1 MVIFPKIKVKIRRFI
16 PRIYRVFFLL
26 LILVLIPAGDI
37 YAQSYSFSLPEEYVD
52 VYWNED
58 GTSSIDYLF
67 VFINDPNAHP
77 IEFVDVG
84 VPNPNYDI
92 KSVVAYVNGIEIK
105 DIEESPYVV
114 PGVAVN
120 LGNHAIPPGQ
130 SGEVRVFIGRVRDV
144 LYPDDQDD
152 QYVSAVFGT
161 SYFEPGT
168 VRGPTDLTVR
178 FHFPPS
184 LKPEEPR
191 WHKAPP
197 GWPSEPQA
205 GIDSEGRITYE
216 WHNPGANGET
226 LYTFGASFPAKY
238 IPPQTIVK
246 KAPPSTSVASPLSGL
261 LNCLTPALVPFL
273 CLSAFTAFII
283 IGIVSSQRRKLQYLP
298 PKIAIEGHGIKRG
311 LTAVEAAILLE
322 QPMDKILTMMLFSV
336 IKKNAAEVVSRD
348 PLAIK
353 IKDPLPDDL
362 QSYEFD
368 FLAAFEEKEEASRRK
383 ALQKAI
389 VDLVKSVGEKMKGFS
404 RKETVEYYRGIVQR
418 AWSQVE
424 AAETPEVKSK
434 LFEENIEWTMLDRHY
449 DDRTREVFRT
459 GPVFIPTWWP
469 RYDPGYGRQTVKPV
483 TTDSA
488 TGRPSTTLP
497 HLPGAD
503 FAAAMVTGVQ
513 NFSNKVVGNINDFTS
528 TITNITNPPPKPPA
542 SSSGRSYSGRS
553 GGSSCACACACACAG
568 CACAC
573 AGGGR

>member
-1 MVIFPKIKVKIRRFI
+1 MKVDHKNTRLRFPAVILFG
-16 PRIYRVFFLL
+16 LL
-26 LILVLIPAGDI
+26 LIISVNTV
-37 YAQSYSFSLPEEYVD
+37 YAQSYSFSLPEEFVD

-67 VFINDPNAHP
+67 VFINDLNAPP

-84 VPNPNYDI
+84 VPNPNYDLN
-92 KSVVAYVNGIEIK
+92 SVVAYINGIEIK
-105 DIEESPYVV
+105 DIEKSPYVV

-120 LGNHAIPPGQ
+120 LGAYAIAPGQ

-161 SYFEPGT
+161 SYFESGT
-168 VRGPTDLTVR
+168 VRGSTDLTVR

-191 WHKAPP
+191 WHNAPP
-197 GWPSEPQA
+197 GWPSEPQT
-205 GIDSEGRITYE
+205 GIDNEGRITYE

-226 LYTFGASFPAKY
+226 LYTLGASFPSKY
-238 IPPQTIVK
+238 IPPQTIIK
-246 KAPPSTSVASPLSGL
+246 EPPSSVSGASPLAGL
-261 LNCLTPALVPFL
+261 LACLTPALVPFL
-273 CLSAFTAFII
+273 CFSVFAAFII
-283 IGIVSSQRRKLQYLP
+283 VGIISSQRRKLQYLP

-322 QPMDKILTMMLFSV
+322 QPMDKILTMILFGV
-336 IKKNAAEVVSRD
+336 IKKNAAEVLSRD
-348 PLAIK
+348 PLTIK
-353 IKDPLPDDL
+353 VIDPLPDDL
-362 QSYEFD
+362 HPYEIN
-368 FLAAFEEKEEASRRK
+368 FLAAFEEKEGAPRRK
-383 ALQKAI
+383 ALQKAM

-404 RKETVEYYRGIVQR
+404 RKETVDYYRDIIQR

-424 AAETPEVKSK
+424 AADTPEIKSK
-434 LFEENIEWTMLDRHY
+434 VFEENIEWTMLDRNY
-449 DDRTREVFRT
+449 DDRTRDVFRT
-459 GPVFIPTWWP
+459 GPVFLPAWWT
-469 RYDPGYGRQTVKPV
+469 RYDPGVGRQTMKPV
-483 TTDSA
+483 TTGTPS
-488 TGRPSTTLP
+488 TRPSTSLP

-503 FAAAMVTGVQ
+503 FAAAMVTGIQ
-513 NFSNKVVGNINDFTS
+513 SFSNKVVGNINEFTS
-528 TITNITNPPPKPPA
+528 HITNITNPPPKPPA
-542 SSSGRSYSGRS
+542 SSSGRSYTGRS